1 MMLVCEWRNF
11 STDAETY
18 TLELF
23 EEMIGDEFE
32 AMMFEDDQ
40 DIPSYI
46 WTVNYV
52 VIVKRNTRMYNDI
65 SFEKIPRNPVC
76 E

>member
-1 MMLVCEWRNF
+1 MMICEWQTF

-18 TLELF
+18 TQESF
-23 EEMIGDEFE
+23 EEIVGDPFE
-32 AMMFEDDQ
+32 AMLMIEKEE
-40 DIPSYI
+40 IPSYI

-52 VIVKRNTRMYNDI
+52 ILVKKYSKVLTEI
-65 SFEKIPRNPVC
+65 LFEKIPRNPVC

>member
-1 MMLVCEWRNF
+1 MMVCEWRSF
-11 STDAETY
+11 STDSETY
-18 TLELF
+18 TLETFQDLV
-23 EEMIGDEFE
+23 GDEFE
-32 AMMFEDDQ
+32 AMMFKETD

-46 WTVNYV
+46 WTINFVI
-52 VIVKRNTRMYNDI
+52 IVKRSTKVLTDV

>member
-1 MMLVCEWRNF
+1 MMLCEWKSF
-11 STDAETY
+11 STDSETY
-18 TLELF
+18 TQEAF
-23 EEMIGDEFE
+23 EETVGDEFE
-32 AMMFEDDQ
+32 AMMYKDNEN
-40 DIPSYI
+40 IPSYI

-52 VIVKRNTRMYNDI
+52 ILVKKYSKVLTDI

>member
-1 MMLVCEWRNF
+1 MMVCDWRTF
-11 STDAETY
+11 STDLETY
-18 TLELF
+18 TQDVF
-23 EEMIGDEFE
+23 EAAIGDEFE
-32 AMMFEDDQ
+32 AMMFKENEHV
-40 DIPSYI
+40 PAYI

-52 VIVKRNTRMYNDI
+52 IRVNKYSKVISDI

>member
-1 MMLVCEWRNF
+1 MMVCEWRPF
-11 STDAETY
+11 STDTETFSR
-18 TLELF
+18 ESF
-23 EEMIGDEFE
+23 EDMIGDEFE
-32 AMMFEDDQ
+32 AMMFKDLE
-40 DIPSYI
+40 DIPAYI

-52 VIVKRNTRMYNDI
+52 IRVKRSSKFITDI

>member
-1 MMLVCEWRNF
+1 MMVCEWKSF
-11 STDAETY
+11 STDSETY
-18 TLELF
+18 TQETF
-23 EEMIGDEFE
+23 EETVGDEFE
-32 AMMFEDDQ
+32 AMMFKDNES
-40 DIPSYI
+40 IPSYI

-52 VIVKRNTRMYNDI
+52 ILVKKYSKVLTDI

>member
-1 MMLVCEWRNF
+1 MMICEWQTF

-18 TLELF
+18 TQEIF
-23 EEMIGDEFE
+23 EELVGDPFE
-32 AMMFEDDQ
+32 AMLKKENEE
-40 DIPSYI
+40 IPSYI

-52 VIVKRNTRMYNDI
+52 VIVKKYSKVLTEI
-65 SFEKIPRNPVC
+65 LFEKIPRNPVC

>member
-1 MMLVCEWRNF
+1 MMICEWQAF

-18 TLELF
+18 TQEIF
-23 EEMIGDEFE
+23 EEIVGDPFE
-32 AMMFEDDQ
+32 AMLMKENEE
-40 DIPSYI
+40 IPSYI

-52 VIVKRNTRMYNDI
+52 VIVKKYSKVLTEI
-65 SFEKIPRNPVC
+65 LFEKIPRNPVC

>member
-1 MMLVCEWRNF
+1 MLLCEWRDF
-11 STDAETY
+11 STDAATY
-18 TLELF
+18 TLESF

-32 AMMFEDDQ
+32 AMMFEEGN

-52 VIVKRNTRMYNDI
+52 VIIKRNTRMYNDI
-65 SFEKIPRNPVC
+65 SFTKIPRNPAC

>member
-1 MMLVCEWRNF
+1 MMMVCEWKDF

-23 EEMIGDEFE
+23 EETIGDEFE
-32 AMMFEDDQ
+32 AMMYKGDEQ
-40 DIPSYI
+40 IPSYI

-52 VIVKRNTRMYNDI
+52 ILVKKYTKVLTDI

>member
-1 MMLVCEWRNF
+1 MMICEWQTF

-18 TLELF
+18 TQESF
-23 EEMIGDEFE
+23 EEIVGDPFE
-32 AMMFEDDQ
+32 AMLMKENEE
-40 DIPSYI
+40 IPSYI

-52 VIVKRNTRMYNDI
+52 ILVKKYSKVLTEI
-65 SFEKIPRNPVC
+65 LFEKIPRNPVC

>member
-1 MMLVCEWRNF
+1 MMICEWQTF

-18 TLELF
+18 TQEIF
-23 EEMIGDEFE
+23 EEIVGDPFE
-32 AMMFEDDQ
+32 AMLMIEKEE
-40 DIPSYI
+40 IPSYI

-52 VIVKRNTRMYNDI
+52 ILVKKYSKVLTEI
-65 SFEKIPRNPVC
+65 LFEKIPRNPVC

>member
-1 MMLVCEWRNF
+1 MMICEWQTF

-18 TLELF
+18 TQEIF
-23 EEMIGDEFE
+23 EELVGDPFE
-32 AMMFEDDQ
+32 AMFMKENEE
-40 DIPSYI
+40 IPSYI

-52 VIVKRNTRMYNDI
+52 VIVKKYSKVITEI
-65 SFEKIPRNPVC
+65 LFEKIPRNPVC

>member
-1 MMLVCEWRNF
+1 MMICEWRTF

-18 TLELF
+18 TQAAF

-32 AMMFEDDQ
+32 AMMFKENDDF
-40 DIPSYI
+40 PAYI

-52 VIVKRNTRMYNDI
+52 IIVKRSAKMVTDI
-65 SFEKIPRNPVC
+65 SFERIPRNPVC